1 MLPHQQT
8 GHPSS
13 LALALDPAAAEP
25 AGNIT
30 CMRAQRPAPGPAP
43 TCGSNRWG
51 RNACVQRARRGR
63 GKRAHAHSRPR
74 AQALRGRA
82 GGRGGGGSARTHIHT
97 HAHRHSLRGL
107 VPTWHD
113 ALLALLAAG
122 RVLLRVA
129 VGAEQLVLLGSERLV
144 HKGPPAPRAV
154 ETGLVP
160 VPVLVGQVLQAQ
172 STRDV
177 RRERGRGRGLC
188 WTHSEGGKWATRGW
202 NELGRTL
209 LLLFLGPL
217 CRQGCVRGMRLK
229 NEWLSLGDC
238 KNEKRHMKLISASP
252 GHTDPGSPLAA
263 RTLGKPNCAG

>member
-1 MLPHQQT
+1 MRRGRGEGGGSAHTCTLTPARASSAGAGGRQRGQT
-8 GHPSS
+8 
-13 LALALDPAAAEP
+13 
-25 AGNIT
+25 
-30 CMRAQRPAPGPAP
+30 
-43 TCGSNRWG
+43 
-51 RNACVQRARRGR
+51 GR
-63 GKRAHAHSRPR
+63 GKRAHAHS
-74 AQALRGRA
+74 
-82 GGRGGGGSARTHIHT
+82 
-97 HAHRHSLRGL
+97 HAHAHSLSGL
-107 VPTWHD
+107 APTWHD

-160 VPVLVGQVLQAQ
+160 VSVLVGQVLQAQ

-188 WTHSEGGKWATRGW
+188 WTHSEGGEWATRGW

-209 LLLFLGPL
+209 LLLLLGPL
-217 CRQGCVRGMRLK
+217 FRQGCVREMRLK

-238 KNEKRHMKLISASP
+238 KKEKRHVKLISASP
-252 GHTDPGSPLAA
+252 GHTDPGGPLAA
-263 RTLGKPNCAG
+263 RTLDDGCDPHGREAGLLGSSETEPEDAALGQPGGKQVGRDPVGTIS